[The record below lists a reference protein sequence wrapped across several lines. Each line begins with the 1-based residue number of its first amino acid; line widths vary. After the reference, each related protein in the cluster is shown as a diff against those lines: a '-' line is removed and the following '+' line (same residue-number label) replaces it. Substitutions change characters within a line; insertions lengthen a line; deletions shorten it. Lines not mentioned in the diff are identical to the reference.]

1 VLPETEYKSGIFVAE
16 KVRALIRAEV
26 FGTRMGDTPVT
37 ASFGLASTGP
47 SGPDLALKVESMIKA
62 ADQCLYQSKQA
73 GRDRTIGIEIP
84 NSMLL
89 TANS

>member
-1 VLPETEYKSGIFVAE
+1 
-16 KVRALIRAEV
+16 
-26 FGTRMGDTPVT
+26 
-37 ASFGLASTGP
+37 
-47 SGPDLALKVESMIKA
+47 MIKA